1 MRTVDTLIIGGGIA
15 GLSAAARLARHGE
28 TVVLEAESQPGYHAS
43 GRSVTFCHF
52 GLGDGLVKV
61 LTAVSRETFAAPIS
75 EGETPVAHRHP
86 ALHIARAD
94 QLAEIDALEKVHRIL
109 SPDYQRLSGEEA
121 AEIVP
126 LRTGG
131 EAATAFALLDPN
143 GFKLDPHA
151 MLQRHIA
158 ALCEAGGTLAT
169 DAHATAIRRDGG
181 RWVVDTMGESYAAT
195 RLINA
200 AGAWVDEVA
209 AMAGVPTIGIQ
220 PRRRTV
226 ISFEGPENTDV
237 SAWPF
242 TKTIGEGFY
251 FLPEGTGR
259 LLASPQDETVSEPC
273 DASPEEIDIATIAW
287 RIEEA
292 TTMTVPRIAHSWA
305 GLRSFAPGERPVVG
319 YDPDAPGFFWL
330 AGQGGFGLQTSP
342 ALSLAAEALAMELE
356 WPEDLKLGGIGMQDL
371 EPKRLRERRSA

>member
-1 MRTVDTLIIGGGIA
+1 MRQVDTLIIGGGIA

-52 GLGDGLVKV
+52 GLGDGLVKA

-94 QLAEIDALEKVHRIL
+94 QAAEVDALEKVHRAL
-109 SPDYQRLSGEEA
+109 SPDYHRLSGKEA
-121 AEIVP
+121 AKIVP

-158 ALCEAGGTLAT
+158 ALREAGGTLVT
-169 DAHATAIRRDGG
+169 DARATAIRRDGG
-181 RWVVDTMGESYAAT
+181 RWVVDTMDESYATT

-200 AGAWVDEVA
+200 AGAWADHVA
-209 AMAGVPTIGIQ
+209 AMAGVAPIGIE

-226 ISFEGPENTDV
+226 ISFDGPGDTDV

-292 TTMTVPRIAHSWA
+292 TTMTVPRIAHRWA
-305 GLRSFAPGERPVVG
+305 GLRSFAPDERPVVG

-356 WPEDLKLGGIGMQDL
+356 WPENLKRGGIGMQDL